1 VACWSAW
8 PRRTHALAT
17 FVNERVD
24 ATTVLVVTP
33 SLPTPR
39 SFAFRISTY
48 YAPKPAVGMKRR
60 EFISLLASATAM
72 SARPARAQQ
81 QAKLPIIGFFG
92 SSTAS
97 AMENWMAAFT
107 QRLNELGWIEG
118 RSVAIQYRWAEG
130 RKSRYDEIA
139 HELVRLK
146 ADVIVTH
153 GTPPTEAAKQATAI
167 IPIVFAAA
175 ADPVGSG
182 LVASLARPG
191 GNITGLSLQQ
201 SDIVGKKLELLREV
215 VTGLRRLAV
224 LGNLGNPATLLE
236 IAEVGQAAGRLG
248 LEIVPL
254 EMRRAE
260 DIAPAIAASTGKA
273 GALYVS
279 TDPLILTNI
288 GRINALAM
296 TARMPTIYNGKE
308 YLASGG
314 LMSYGPNYSDLFR
327 RSAEFVDKILR
338 GAKPGDVPVEQPI
351 KFDLVINLTSAKALN
366 LIVPPTLLARAD
378 EVIE

>member
-1 VACWSAW
+1 
-8 PRRTHALAT
+8 
-17 FVNERVD
+17 
-24 ATTVLVVTP
+24 
-33 SLPTPR
+33 
-39 SFAFRISTY
+39 
-48 YAPKPAVGMKRR
+48 
-60 EFISLLASATAM
+60 
-72 SARPARAQQ
+72 
-81 QAKLPIIGFFG
+81 
-92 SSTAS
+92 
-97 AMENWMAAFT
+97 MAAFT

-118 RSVAIQYRWAEG
+118 RSVVIQYRWAEG

-260 DIAPAIAASTGKA
+260 DIAPAIAGCTGKA
-273 GALYVS
+273 EALYVA

-314 LMSYGPNYSDLFR
+314 LLSYGPNYSDLFR

-338 GAKPGDVPVEQPI
+338 GAKPGEVPVEQPV